1 VLADRTEAKRIVWI
15 SLAKRFANAL
25 FTGFCA
31 ASKARVLIASPTPN
45 YMTVCILARPLA
57 LLTALF
63 GFLDMRGR
71 ARRALVRVSL
81 GVQRGLSRIIRS
93 VDGQRL
99 KSISEVRI

>member
-1 VLADRTEAKRIVWI
+1 VLADRTETKRIAWI
-15 SLAKRFANAL
+15 RLGKRFGNAL

-45 YMTVCILARPLA
+45 YMTVRILARPLA

-71 ARRALVRVSL
+71 APKSL
-81 GVQRGLSRIIRS
+81 GSGEPRSSTGPFSHHPIR
-93 VDGQRL
+93 
-99 KSISEVRI
+99 

>member
-45 YMTVCILARPLA
+45 YTTVRILARPLA
-57 LLTALF
+57 LLTALV

-71 ARRALVRVSL
+71 VPKSL
-81 GVQRGLSRIIRS
+81 GSGEPRSSAGPFSHHPIR
-93 VDGQRL
+93 
-99 KSISEVRI
+99 